1 MELKAKGKGFLRVTG
16 ILMIIGGGLSI
27 IVGLFV
33 LFMVGFFT
41 GNITSD
47 TDVTAIVLGTAIIAL
62 AILLV
67 GSILELIAGIIGVSN
82 ANKPEHSLAC
92 LVWGIIVLII
102 QVFSLILT
110 LASLAD
116 SLEAWVTIL
125 VSVLSI
131 AIPVLFIIGAGI
143 NRSNYKRWKIA
154 VQTINEQAK
163 RGAAAVPEVNA
174 VNVAETV
181 ASNAY
186 EAGKVDTDGQG
197 YNQ

>member
-47 TDVTAIVLGTAIIAL
+47 TDVTAVVLGTAIIAL

-102 QVFSLILT
+102 QVLSLILT
-110 LASLAD
+110 LASLAER
-116 SLEAWVTIL
+116 LEAWVTIL
-125 VSVLSI
+125 TCVLSI

-143 NRSNYKRWKIA
+143 NRSNYKRWKITVKA
-154 VQTINEQAK
+154 INEQAK
-163 RGAAAVPEVNA
+163 RGAAAVPEVNTA
-174 VNVAETV
+174 SVTDPVVNEV
-181 ASNAY
+181 N
-186 EAGKVDTDGQG
+186 EAAPVNNEEQ
-197 YNQ
+197 N